1 MVMIAIGWNLFDE
14 DRVGL
19 AMEIIQANLG
29 SVHKP
34 HLQEGW
40 AYLFVAGV
48 EIEAEAEAWRDEIWP
63 D

>member
-1 MVMIAIGWNLFDE
+1 MIAIGWNLFDE

-29 SVHKP
+29 SAHKP
-34 HLQEGW
+34 HLEEGW
-40 AYLFVAGV
+40 AYLFEADVV
-48 EIEAEAEAWRDEIWP
+48 IEVEAEAWRDEIWL